1 MSFGFVKPKRICKGT
16 SKVKE
21 SDLKFIFQN
30 GQTTQPLLII
40 NSQIFIAK
48 IEGWG
53 DKGVHE
59 KQVTKGRWGVSGAK
73 DMADLS
79 YILMQ

>member
-16 SKVKE
+16 SKEKG

-30 GQTTQPLLII
+30 GLRIQPLLIV
-40 NSQIFIAK
+40 NSLIFIAK

-59 KQVTKGRWGVSGAK
+59 KQVTKGRWGVSGARE
-73 DMADLS
+73 MADLS
-79 YILMQ
+79 